1 MLINIKPAR
10 TGLILRDPADH
21 YSRVPD
27 AGKQVGYNVY
37 WQRRI
42 NDGDAVIVDAATV
55 TSATEST
62 AAAATGGT
70 A

>member
-27 AGKQVGYNVY
+27 AGKQVEYNVY

-42 NDGDAVIVDAATV
+42 DDGDAVIVTV
-55 TSATEST
+55 SVSTSEST
-62 AAAATGGT
+62 APAATGGT
-70 A
+70 V